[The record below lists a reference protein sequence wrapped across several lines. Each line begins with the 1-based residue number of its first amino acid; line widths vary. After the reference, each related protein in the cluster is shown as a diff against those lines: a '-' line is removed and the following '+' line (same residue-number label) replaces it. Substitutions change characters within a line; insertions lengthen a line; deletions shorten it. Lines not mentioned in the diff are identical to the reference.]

1 MEQSSNSQ
9 TAIIKNEQKKN
20 TSSIVII
27 CIAILF
33 GLLGIGFGVYGLI
46 DSHAKSDQIS
56 KLQAEIDQLKSSA
69 TNQKKIKIISSSWS
83 GWSEDYE
90 PEETES
96 YCEIKLHEKCTVKTR
111 MHSTTDSE
119 EREEK
124 DVLSFEVTSINE
136 DSIDIHTFQP
146 FSDNEEGIDL
156 RSDKQDFTIKF
167 DETLELITPTMDA
180 GDIFT
185 FSITQDNDN

>member
-9 TAIIKNEQKKN
+9 TAITKNEQKKN

-119 EREEK
+119 EWEEK

-136 DSIDIHTFQP
+136 DSIDIHTFQA